1 MKTMVGT
8 KWSSEHQNQDYKI
21 EIEVVQNFTWK

>member
-1 MKTMVGT
+1 MKTMVDI